1 MRKIF
6 RLIQWNYEIKKA
18 KNYKYEN
25 LIMKNDI
32 INDYNN
38 FKVVR
43 KETVKLNN
51 GSTLLMIQNK
61 INE

>member
-1 MRKIF
+1 
-6 RLIQWNYEIKKA
+6 
-18 KNYKYEN
+18 
-25 LIMKNDI
+25 MKNDI